1 MKKKVLAFMLAA
13 MMTAGLTACGGNGGS
28 NLAGTDSPSA
38 ASGQSEA
45 ADSGS
50 SEAADAAAGD
60 LYFEELQHLI
70 VAFPTWTGAPA
81 DTEMVT
87 EKVNEILREK
97 YNIEVEF
104 QISDSGSYKQN
115 MTLALSSGEQ
125 IDVLSTLF
133 SSYSNMVNQGYL
145 MDLEEDELLQT
156 YGQGIID
163 VLGQEYID
171 ACRVGGVLYG
181 LTNTCLLYTSKILF
195 FDEPTSALDP
205 ELTGEVLKVIRQ
217 LAQEHMT
224 MIIVTHEMQFAREL
238 SDRIIFMEQGVICQE
253 GTPEELFNSPNR
265 CV

>member
-13 MMTAGLTACGGNGGS
+13 MMTAGITACGGNGGS
-28 NLAGTDSPSA
+28 SPAGTDSPSA

-50 SEAADAAAGD
+50 SEAADAAEGD

-87 EKVNEILREK
+87 EKVNDILREK

-156 YGQGIID
+156 YGQEIID

-171 ACRVGGVLYG
+171 A
-181 LTNTCLLYTSKILF
+181 
-195 FDEPTSALDP
+195 
-205 ELTGEVLKVIRQ
+205 
-217 LAQEHMT
+217 
-224 MIIVTHEMQFAREL
+224 
-238 SDRIIFMEQGVICQE
+238 
-253 GTPEELFNSPNR
+253 
-265 CV
+265 